1 MVHVVPVP
9 ADGVVPARLTAYC
22 GQPFEPGQ
30 AELLTEP
37 AGAPCTTCLL
47 MWPLPTPEEITA
59 GLTSPSGSG
68 SA

>member
-9 ADGVVPARLTAYC
+9 AGDVVPARLMAYC

-37 AGAPCTTCLL
+37 AGAPCTMCLL
-47 MWPLPTPEEITA
+47 RWPLPAPEEITA
-59 GLTSPSGSG
+59 GLASPSGSC